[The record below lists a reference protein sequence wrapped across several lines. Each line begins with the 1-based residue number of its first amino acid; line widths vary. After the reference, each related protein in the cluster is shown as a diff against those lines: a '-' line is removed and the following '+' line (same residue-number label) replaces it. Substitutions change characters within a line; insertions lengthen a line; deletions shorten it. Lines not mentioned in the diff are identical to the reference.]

1 MWKWSFFLKLLVI
14 VVGHVENFHGD
25 GKKKG
30 MFVFIL
36 LSLLLRTSLPAPGA
50 NWKAKLWFQHL
61 NHCNPYKLPAGISR
75 ISITSREFKLCW
87 LQRCQKCPQA
97 PSQSSAVSMPHFFG
111 KQFCNLFQAVLKAT
125 KGFKPSL
132 QDLFQWQE
140 SGKFKGV
147 RWNCSLSGD
156 QNMKF
161 SSWKQLSIP
170 HSPLTSIYAGSVPA
184 AEMLGCQSLGD
195 LERYFESVTTHL
207 SLGQPGGNN

>member
-25 GKKKG
+25 GRKKG

-61 NHCNPYKLPAGISR
+61 NHCNPYKLPAGTSR

-97 PSQSSAVSMPHFFG
+97 PSQSSAVSTPHFFG
-111 KQFCNLFQAVLKAT
+111 T
-125 KGFKPSL
+125 KTILQLIPSSAQGHKGIQTFTAGFVSVA
-132 QDLFQWQE
+132 
-140 SGKFKGV
+140 GKWEV
-147 RWNCSLSGD
+147 
-156 QNMKF
+156 
-161 SSWKQLSIP
+161 
-170 HSPLTSIYAGSVPA
+170 
-184 AEMLGCQSLGD
+184 
-195 LERYFESVTTHL
+195 
-207 SLGQPGGNN
+207 

>member
-25 GKKKG
+25 GRKKG

-61 NHCNPYKLPAGISR
+61 NHCNPYKLPAGTSR

-111 KQFCNLFQAVLKAT
+111 T
-125 KGFKPSL
+125 KTILQLIPSSAQGHKGIQTFTAGFVSVA
-132 QDLFQWQE
+132 
-140 SGKFKGV
+140 GKWEV
-147 RWNCSLSGD
+147 
-156 QNMKF
+156 
-161 SSWKQLSIP
+161 
-170 HSPLTSIYAGSVPA
+170 
-184 AEMLGCQSLGD
+184 
-195 LERYFESVTTHL
+195 
-207 SLGQPGGNN
+207 